1 MDMEG
6 TFATPMTELVTGKA
20 FPNVVVTGIAA
31 TTALAPDAE
40 ETWKLLLDGQS
51 GIRTLTDPFVEKFD
65 LPVRIGG
72 HLVEDFDS
80 QLTRIEL
87 RRTGYLQRMST
98 VLGRRVWEN
107 AGSPEV
113 DTNRLAVSIGTGLGS
128 SEEMVFSY
136 DDMRERGMKAV
147 SPLGVQKYMPN
158 GAAAAV
164 GLERQAKA
172 GVMTP
177 VSACASGNEGIARAW
192 QQIVLGEADI
202 AICGGVE
209 TQIEAVPIAA
219 FAAMRIVMS
228 TNNDNP
234 AGACRPFDR
243 DRDGFVF
250 GEAGALMVIETEE
263 HAKARGANILARIMG
278 ASVTSDGFHMV
289 APDPNGERAAH
300 AMTRAIQLAGITP
313 AEIDHVNAHA
323 TGTQVGDLAESKAIN
338 KALGSNHPAVY
349 APKSALGHSVGA
361 VGALESI
368 LTVLALREQVIPPT
382 LNLEN
387 LDPEIDLDVVAG
399 KPRPGNYRFA
409 INNSFGFGG
418 HNVAITFGRY

>member
-1 MDMEG
+1 
-6 TFATPMTELVTGKA
+6 MTELVTGKA
-20 FPNVVVTGIAA
+20 FPNVVVTGVAM

-40 ETWKLLLDGQS
+40 NTWKLLQDSQS
-51 GIRTLTDPFVEKFD
+51 GIRILEDPFVEQFN

-72 HLVEDFDS
+72 HLVEEFDS
-80 QLTRIEL
+80 QLTRVEQ
-87 RRTGYLQRMST
+87 RRTGYLQRMSI

-107 AGSPEV
+107 AGNPEV
-113 DTNRLAVSIGTGLGS
+113 DTNRLTVSIGTGLGS

-136 DDMRERGMKAV
+136 DDMRARGIKAV

-164 GLERQAKA
+164 GLERHAKA

-177 VSACASGNEGIARAW
+177 VSACASGCEAIARAW
-192 QQIVLGEADI
+192 QQIVLGEADM

-209 TQIEAVPIAA
+209 TRIEAVPIAA

-228 TNNDNP
+228 TNNDDP
-234 AGACRPFDR
+234 PGACRPFDR

-250 GEAGALMVIETEE
+250 GEAGALMTIETEE

-278 ASVTSDGFHMV
+278 ASITSDGFHMV
-289 APDPNGERAAH
+289 APDPNGKRAGH
-300 AMTRAIQLAGITP
+300 AITRAIQLAGLTP
-313 AEIDHVNAHA
+313 GDIDHINAHA
-323 TGTQVGDLAESKAIN
+323 TGTQVGDLAESRAIN
-338 KALGSNHPAVY
+338 NALGPSNKPAVY

-361 VGALESI
+361 VGAVESI
-368 LTVLALREQVIPPT
+368 LTVLALRDQIVPPT

-399 KPRPGNYRFA
+399 KPRPGEYNYA
-409 INNSFGFGG
+409 VNNSFGFGG
-418 HNVAITFGRY
+418 HNVAIAFGRY

>member
-1 MDMEG
+1 
-6 TFATPMTELVTGKA
+6 MTELVTGKA
-20 FPNVVVTGIAA
+20 FPNVVVTGVAM
-31 TTALAPDAE
+31 TTALATDVE
-40 ETWKLLLDGQS
+40 TTWKLLQDRQS
-51 GIRTLTDPFVEKFD
+51 GIRTLDDPFVEEFD

-72 HLVEDFDS
+72 HLLEEFDS
-80 QLTRIEL
+80 QLTRVEL
-87 RRTGYLQRMST
+87 RRMGYLQKMAT
-98 VLGRRVWEN
+98 VVSRRVWEH
-107 AGSPEV
+107 AGNPEV
-113 DTNRLAVSIGTGLGS
+113 DCNRLMVSVGTGLGS

-136 DDMRERGMKAV
+136 DDMRARGMKAV
-147 SPLGVQKYMPN
+147 SPLAVQKYMPN

-164 GLERQAKA
+164 GLERHARA

-177 VSACASGNEGIARAW
+177 VSACASGSEAIARAW
-192 QQIVLGEADI
+192 QQIVLGEADM

-209 TQIEAVPIAA
+209 TRIEAVPIAG
-219 FAAMRIVMS
+219 FAQMRIVMS

-234 AGACRPFDR
+234 PGACRPFDR

-250 GEAGALMVIETEE
+250 GEAGALMTIETEE

-278 ASVTSDGFHMV
+278 ASITSDGFHMV
-289 APDPNGERAAH
+289 APDPNGERAGH
-300 AMTRAIQLAGITP
+300 AMTRSIQLAGLTP
-313 AEIDHVNAHA
+313 ADIDHVNAHA
-323 TGTQVGDLAESKAIN
+323 TGTQVGDLAEGKAIN
-338 KALGSNHPAVY
+338 NALRGNKPAVY

-361 VGALESI
+361 VGAVESI
-368 LTVLALREQVIPPT
+368 LTVLALRDQIVPPT

-399 KPRPGNYRFA
+399 KPRAGEYHYA